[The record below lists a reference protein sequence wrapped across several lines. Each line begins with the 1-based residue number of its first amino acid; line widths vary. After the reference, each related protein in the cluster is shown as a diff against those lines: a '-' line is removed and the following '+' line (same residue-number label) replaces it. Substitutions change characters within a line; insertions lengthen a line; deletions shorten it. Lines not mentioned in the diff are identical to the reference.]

1 MEENMVMH
9 TNTWSWGES
18 VLLVGFDGLGVVEL
32 FFEKKDPYVAY
43 LSGLSVVPE
52 ARRNGYA
59 TILMMEAV
67 NICQKKGIFR
77 IDLRAVKEQFVR
89 DFYHKI
95 GFIDIEEEEGLMRMY
110 KMLK

>member
-1 MEENMVMH
+1 MIIH
-9 TNTWSWGES
+9 KNTFDWGDCWT
-18 VLLVGFDGLGVVEL
+18 LVGFDGLGIVEL
-32 FFEKKDPYVAY
+32 YFEKKEPYVAY

-52 ARRNGYA
+52 ARQRGYA

-95 GFIDIEEEEGLMRMY
+95 GFVDIEEEEGLMRMY